1 LAPALRIFSE
11 RAGGMFVV
19 LALIGA
25 ADADAMARGAPV
37 AVSISELARRIG
49 SSRTHVIKLLND
61 AAADGPVD
69 RPSGNGIVLLPW
81 LSEAVHEFF
90 AIGYLFLAHCAKAIR
105 EGHLGPLS
113 VGGWPAPR
121 DHSRYIPA
129 QDVWRTQRSAPAACR
144 GNGRPL
150 GLVG

>member
-1 LAPALRIFSE
+1 LRELNGINSENGSRLQASRQAVSPGTAPEL
-11 RAGGMFVV
+11 G
-19 LALIGA
+19 
-25 ADADAMARGAPV
+25 
-37 AVSISELARRIG
+37 SISELARRIG

-105 EGHLGPLS
+105 EGPLRAAERGRLAS
-113 VGGWPAPR
+113 LA
-121 DHSRYIPA
+121 
-129 QDVWRTQRSAPAACR
+129 RS
-144 GNGRPL
+144 
-150 GLVG
+150 